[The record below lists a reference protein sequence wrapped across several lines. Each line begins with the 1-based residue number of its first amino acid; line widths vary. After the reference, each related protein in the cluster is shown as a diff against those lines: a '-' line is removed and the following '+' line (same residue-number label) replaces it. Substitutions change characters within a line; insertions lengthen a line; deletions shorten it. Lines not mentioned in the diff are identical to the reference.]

1 MSRNVQCLPVR
12 ASSTVRFPFLS
23 PSSFRSWPS
32 RPVSP
37 IASIQD
43 RNAGKDVARTMRGS
57 RTQSGDSPWGKRS
70 LRPRRRPPLHGSI
83 LLLAGGPQHAAAAV
97 AGTAAVAIGCLSAP
111 AKIVTPPSCSIR
123 TAISAPTRLR
133 LSARIWP
140 RNRLSPETRT
150 SAFGALATTVPSVSR
165 TTMSRMRTAVP
176 PSSVRSICVPPTST
190 RRPLPKFSSMAEA
203 SHGVTTSSWMGPLDS
218 LHHKPRQATATTAAT
233 APATM
238 AARRRTVAIAGKK
251 PANARKPTAN
261 MRMAGSVDGTV
272 ADRATKRDDRSPP
285 RKPCALPFLV
295 RHAPRASPRPWCLG
309 TTSPSID
316 PRRTP
321 TVPRNGRPCPLT
333 RIVARYCRD

>member
-1 MSRNVQCLPVR
+1 MSTHGRAGLDEPTLTSTPPPCSRVALKLMSRNVQCLPVR

-37 IASIQD
+37 IPSIQD
-43 RNAGKDVARTMRGS
+43 RNAAKTSRARCGEAE
-57 RTQSGDSPWGKRS
+57 RTSGDASGESVACDPVED
-70 LRPRRRPPLHGSI
+70 RPCTAASCFSRADRNN
-83 LLLAGGPQHAAAAV
+83 AAAAV

-150 SAFGALATTVPSVSR
+150 SAFGALATTVPSASR

-233 APATM
+233 APAPM
-238 AARRRTVAIAGKK
+238 AARRRTW
-251 PANARKPTAN
+251 P
-261 MRMAGSVDGTV
+261 
-272 ADRATKRDDRSPP
+272 
-285 RKPCALPFLV
+285 
-295 RHAPRASPRPWCLG
+295 
-309 TTSPSID
+309 
-316 PRRTP
+316 
-321 TVPRNGRPCPLT
+321 
-333 RIVARYCRD
+333 